1 MKDVLQVVD
10 KQLGICS
17 GDNTSEAL
25 RKESQSK
32 AYLYISSKQIVGF
45 LLAEPIDQEKDNISK
60 AIPDEVNK
68 GHWVLKDLREES
80 IKVSVGVSRI
90 WTATDFR

>member
-1 MKDVLQVVD
+1 MLEVVD

-25 RKESQSK
+25 RNESESK
-32 AYLYISSKQIVGF
+32 AYLFISSKQIVGF
-45 LLAEPIDQEKDNISK
+45 LLAEPIDEKDNIAK

-68 GHWVLKDLREES
+68 GHWVLKDLPEES

>member
-25 RKESQSK
+25 RKEGESK

-45 LLAEPIDQEKDNISK
+45 LLAEPIDEKDNIAK

-68 GHWVLKDLREES
+68 GHWVLKDLPEES